1 MASKDNYQYY
11 SLPFFSLE
19 QSLICQVT
27 VQLDMGVL
35 ASPVEGVA
43 DLLVLE
49 DREVMVVVDL
59 GVVVAEGQEE
69 AVIVVVVVVTD
80 KVSVED
86 LEVKRDREVVEVVIL
101 VTLVKPSL
109 GLLVRTIPSMRKCL
123 TLDSPAMARSKVES
137 MRTQEQSVR

>member
-1 MASKDNYQYY
+1 M
-11 SLPFFSLE
+11 
-19 QSLICQVT
+19 
-27 VQLDMGVL
+27 L

-43 DLLVLE
+43 DLLVVE
-49 DREVMVVVDL
+49 D
-59 GVVVAEGQEE
+59 QE
-69 AVIVVVVVVTD
+69 VVVVVVVGVVAVVTD
-80 KVSVED
+80 KVLVED

-109 GLLVRTIPSMRKCL
+109 GLLGRTIPSMRKCL